1 MQEYEVRDKIYV
13 ILGLLQNLVQLIGII
28 YIAYRLTKKENKTIK
43 KIQDAFIVMLIAV
56 GVLTVSKV
64 LVQSTSENLMQYII
78 SETGVL
84 TRSGINILIWYF
96 YFKNS
101 IRVSIYYKERTLEQ
115 IIMEPKKG
123 YQLNSVNKKIME
135 FKIIEYFKN
144 NKAIDYASGIYINKI
159 PKEYEK
165 SLSLSDLNTKR
176 IIRLKR
182 AKYYLSLK
190 DLENPNSERRI
201 IAKTIRNI
209 IVVYLAIVLILYIL

>member
-13 ILGLLQNLVQLIGII
+13 ILGVLQNLVQLIGII

-56 GVLTVSKV
+56 GVLTVSRV
-64 LVQSTSENLMQYII
+64 LVQSTSEKLIQYMI

-84 TRSGINILIWYF
+84 TRSGVNILIWYF

-101 IRVSIYYKERTLEQ
+101 IRVSIYYKERTLDQ
-115 IIMEPKKG
+115 IIMEPQKG
-123 YQLNSVNKKIME
+123 YQLNSINKKIME

-144 NKAIDYASGIYINKI
+144 NKAIDYASGIYINKL

-165 SLSLSDLNTKR
+165 SLSISDLITKR

-190 DLENPNSERRI
+190 DLENPNSEKRI
-201 IAKTIRNI
+201 VAKTIRNI

>member
-1 MQEYEVRDKIYV
+1 MQGYDVRDKIYV
-13 ILGLLQNLVQLIGII
+13 ILGVLQNLVQLIGII

-56 GVLTVSKV
+56 GVLTVSRV
-64 LVQSTSENLMQYII
+64 LVQSTSENLIQYII

-84 TRSGINILIWYF
+84 TRSGVNILIWYF

-115 IIMEPKKG
+115 IIMEPQKG
-123 YQLNSVNKKIME
+123 YQLNFVNKKIME

-165 SLSLSDLNTKR
+165 SLSISDLITKR

-190 DLENPNSERRI
+190 DLGNPNSERRI
-201 IAKTIRNI
+201 VAKTVRNI
-209 IVVYLAIVLILYIL
+209 IVVYLAIVLILYII